1 MPDPP
6 GPRDAAVRSR
16 LVVAARLA
24 AVGRLLPSLAHQL
37 STPLAS
43 IALRAES
50 LAKPTEGAGAPPAR
64 NERYLQAIVADTGR
78 CKELLGLMRDFARP
92 PDGGGEPVD
101 LNAVCRGAARLVA
114 HEAMRR
120 QVEVAVEAG
129 GVLPPIAADEV
140 RLRGAVL
147 GIVLEA
153 IDASPAGGRVTV
165 ETRVDEGAF
174 LVTVADQGEPVAEQ
188 DRERLFE
195 PFSSARPGRLGLG
208 LMACRAVAEAH
219 GGTVEVEAPPGGGSR
234 LTLRLPAPR
243 SEATPHEGGDGRGA

>member
-1 MPDPP
+1 MAESPDPH
-6 GPRDAAVRSR
+6 DAAVRGR
-16 LVVAARLA
+16 LVEAARLA
-24 AVGRLLPSLAHQL
+24 AIGRLLPSLAHQL

-50 LAKPTEGAGAPPAR
+50 LAKPAEAGAPAGR
-64 NERYLQAIVADTGR
+64 SERYLQAIVADTGR

-101 LNAVCRGAARLVA
+101 LNAVCRGAARVVA

-120 QVEVAVEAG
+120 QVEVAVEAEDE
-129 GVLPPIAADEV
+129 LPKVAADEV

-147 GIVLEA
+147 GLVLEA
-153 IDASPAGGRVTV
+153 VDASPAGGRVTV
-165 ETRVDEGAF
+165 ETRVDEGAVVVA
-174 LVTVADQGEPVAEQ
+174 VTDQGEPVAEQ

-234 LTLRLPAPR
+234 LTLRLPPPR
-243 SEATPHEGGDGRGA
+243 SEAAPREGGDGRGA